1 MHIHVYTYPSK
12 KRERRC
18 ALIAAHYTNLRTYQP
33 TDEPKLSTLKKIL
46 IIAPSWV
53 GDTVMAQPLLMRLK
67 QRFPISTIDVYAPP
81 WVAPLLRRMPE
92 VNEVLVNPFG
102 HGEVRLRERWHA
114 ARRLKKRGYDQAL
127 VLPNSLK
134 SALLPF
140 LAGIPQRTGFVG
152 EMRYGLLN
160 DTHSLDELATPLM
173 VERFA
178 RLAEPQ
184 TQPLTRPLPSPA
196 LRVNEPQRDA
206 TLARLNL
213 STEIPIIAFCPG
225 AEYGPAKRWPEE
237 HFAALAKTLQA
248 QGFQIWLVGSN
259 KDQALGDTLNRTSGN
274 LCQNLCGKT
283 SLDEVVDLLSCAD
296 AVVSNDSGLMH
307 IAAALNIPLVAI
319 YGSSSPEF
327 TPPLSLKARIV
338 SLNLEC
344 SPCFKRECPLGHLD
358 CLRKLEPRTIL
369 EKITRLLEKKPS
381 A

>member
-1 MHIHVYTYPSK
+1 
-12 KRERRC
+12 
-18 ALIAAHYTNLRTYQP
+18 
-33 TDEPKLSTLKKIL
+33 
-46 IIAPSWV
+46 
-53 GDTVMAQPLLMRLK
+53 MAQPLLIRLK
-67 QRFPISTIDVYAPP
+67 QRYPLSAIDVYAPP

-92 VNEVLVNPFG
+92 VNEVIVNPFR
-102 HGEVRLRERWHA
+102 HGEVRLRDRWRE
-114 ARRLKKRGYDQAL
+114 ARRLRATGYDQAL

-140 LAGIPQRTGFVG
+140 FAGIPKRTGLVG
-152 EMRYGLLN
+152 EIRYGLLN

-184 TQPLTRPLPSPA
+184 ANPLTRPLPSPA
-196 LRVNEPQRDA
+196 LRVNQKQRDA
-206 TLARLNL
+206 SLARLKL
-213 STEIPIIAFCPG
+213 TTESPIIAFCPG

-237 HFAALAKTLQA
+237 HFATLAQTLHI
-248 QGFQIWLVGSN
+248 QGFQIWLIGSK
-259 KDQALGDTLNRTSGN
+259 KDHALGETLNSASGN
-274 LCQNLCGKT
+274 LCSNLCGET
-283 SLDEVVDLLSCAD
+283 NLDEAIDLLSCAS

-307 IAAALNIPLVAI
+307 VAAALDLPLVAI

-327 TPPLSLKARIV
+327 TPPLSQKARIV

-358 CLRKLEPRTIL
+358 CLRKLEPGVIL
-369 EKITRLLEKKPS
+369 EKIQRLLEKTTT

>member
-1 MHIHVYTYPSK
+1 
-12 KRERRC
+12 
-18 ALIAAHYTNLRTYQP
+18 
-33 TDEPKLSTLKKIL
+33 
-46 IIAPSWV
+46 
-53 GDTVMAQPLLMRLK
+53 MAQPLLMRLK
-67 QRFPISTIDVYAPP
+67 RSHPISTIDVYAPP

-92 VNEVLVNPFG
+92 VNEVLINPFR
-102 HGEVRLRERWHA
+102 HGEIRLRDRWRA
-114 ARRLKKRGYDQAL
+114 AQDIHKRGYDQAL

-140 LAGIPQRTGFVG
+140 FAGIPQRTGFVG

-160 DTHSLDELATPLM
+160 DKHSLDELATPLM

-178 RLAEPQ
+178 RLGEPQ
-184 TQPLTRPLPSPA
+184 AQPLTRPLPSPA
-196 LRVNEPQRDA
+196 LRVNEKQRDA

-213 STEIPIIAFCPG
+213 STEKRVIAFCPG

-237 HFAALAKTLQA
+237 HFASLAKALYA

-259 KDQALGDTLNRTSGN
+259 KDQAMGDVLNNASGD

-283 SLDEVVDLLSCAD
+283 NLDEAVDLLSCAS

-307 IAAALNIPLVAI
+307 VAAALDLPLIAI

-327 TPPLSLKARIV
+327 TPPLSSKARIV

-358 CLRKLEPRTIL
+358 CLRKLEPSVIL
-369 EKITRLLEKKPS
+369 DKLMRLLEKP
-381 A
+381 AV

>member
-1 MHIHVYTYPSK
+1 
-12 KRERRC
+12 
-18 ALIAAHYTNLRTYQP
+18 
-33 TDEPKLSTLKKIL
+33 
-46 IIAPSWV
+46 
-53 GDTVMAQPLLMRLK
+53 MAQPLLMRLK
-67 QRFPISTIDVYAPP
+67 RRYPISTIDVYAPP

-92 VNEVLVNPFG
+92 VNEVLVNPFR
-102 HGEVRLRERWHA
+102 HGEIRLRDRWRA
-114 ARRLKKRGYDQAL
+114 AREIHKRGYDQAL

-140 LAGIPQRTGFVG
+140 FASIPVRTGFVG

-178 RLAEPQ
+178 RLGEPQ

-196 LRVNEPQRDA
+196 LRVNEKQRDA

-213 STEIPIIAFCPG
+213 STEKRIITFCPG

-237 HFAALAKTLQA
+237 HFATLAKALQA
-248 QGFQIWLVGSN
+248 QDFQIWLIGSN
-259 KDQALGDTLNRTSGN
+259 KDQTLGDALNKASGD

-283 SLDEVVDLLSCAD
+283 NLDEAVDLLSCAS

-307 IAAALNIPLVAI
+307 VAAALDLPLIAI

-327 TPPLSLKARIV
+327 TPPLSPKARIV

-344 SPCFKRECPLGHLD
+344 SPCFKRECPLGHLN
-358 CLRKLEPRTIL
+358 CLRKLEPGVIL
-369 EKITRLLEKKPS
+369 EKVLRLLEQSP
-381 A
+381 ATN